1 MFPSLERKRINE
13 ASSGYFLDTNLWL
26 YAFLETKTGNDKQ
39 QIARSLINSQGV
51 VVSTQVIN
59 EVCVNLIKKALLDEE
74 KINQLIQDFYSRCRV
89 VEFNQQVLLNA
100 SKLRQSYS
108 LSFWDSLIVASAL
121 EAEVNVL
128 YSEDMQH
135 KLIIFEQL
143 QIVNPF
149 VEGT

>member
-1 MFPSLERKRINE
+1 MNE

-26 YAFLETKTGNDKQ
+26 SAFLETETGNDKQ

-74 KINQLIQDFYSRCRV
+74 KINHLIQDFYSRCRV

-100 SKLRQSYS
+100 SKLRQSY
-108 LSFWDSLIVASAL
+108 DEPGI
-121 EAEVNVL
+121 
-128 YSEDMQH
+128 YP
-135 KLIIFEQL
+135 L
-143 QIVNPF
+143 QWR
-149 VEGT
+149 EKGDRLLKRAGEKGDR

>member
-1 MFPSLERKRINE
+1 MNE

-26 YAFLETKTGNDKQ
+26 YAFLETETGNDKQ
-39 QIARSLINSQGV
+39 QIARSLINSQEV